1 MKINQALE
9 SLKSATTPSKGLTN
23 GAASEKPE
31 NAGQKAPQ
39 AAAADSAPA
48 SSESALKLSPLS
60 SKLQQIESRLA
71 SGEAYDAAR
80 VAEIKQA
87 VRDGSFKVN
96 SEAVADKLL
105 ASAHDLF
112 VKRH

>member
-1 MKINQALE
+1 MKINQALD
-9 SLKSATTPSKGLTN
+9 SLKAGTTPSKGL
-23 GAASEKPE
+23 ASGGTSERPE
-31 NAGQKAPQ
+31 NAGQKA
-39 AAAADSAPA
+39 AAGTETAPA
-48 SSESALKLSPLS
+48 SSESSLKLSPLS

-71 SGEAYDAAR
+71 SGEAYDAQR
-80 VAEIKQA
+80 VSEIKQA
-87 VRDGSFKVN
+87 VRDGTFKVD

>member
-1 MKINQALE
+1 MKINQTLE
-9 SLKSATTPSKGLTN
+9 SLKAGTSPSKSLTA
-23 GAASEKPE
+23 GGASEKPE
-31 NAGQKAPQ
+31 SAGQKAPK
-39 AAAADSAPA
+39 AAGADSAPA
-48 SSESALKLSPLS
+48 SGESSLKLSPLS

-71 SGEAYDAAR
+71 SGEAYDATR
-80 VAEIKQA
+80 VSEIKQA
-87 VRDGSFKVN
+87 IRDGSFKVN